1 MHMQMGNYIE
11 KWNFTRE
18 QGIRNELYG
27 KELQDSLFFLEQSL
41 GQSAYFFSKQKLNRQ
56 YMILRILMYRFV
68 FDGDIRMKDSGE
80 TGLQQL
86 LDETAERLWEKD
98 LEVISDDF
106 RDATERLIKWE
117 NRGHHG
123 LASERGKEGQAKIL
137 GYLYNIVWICREK
150 GYSVEKGLEKIFLNE
165 QIWENIKRE
174 KVTFVNIRRHY
185 HEMEKRLSEYAE
197 LHENT
202 GI

>member
-1 MHMQMGNYIE
+1 M
-11 KWNFTRE
+11 
-18 QGIRNELYG
+18 
-27 KELQDSLFFLEQSL
+27 
-41 GQSAYFFSKQKLNRQ
+41 
-56 YMILRILMYRFV
+56 
-68 FDGDIRMKDSGE
+68 
-80 TGLQQL
+80 
-86 LDETAERLWEKD
+86 DETAERLWEKD

-150 GYSVEKGLEKIFLNE
+150 GYGVEKGLEKIFLNE

-185 HEMEKRLSEYAE
+185 HEMEKRLSEYVNCMKIQGFKCFREAE
-197 LHENT
+197 IRFSDFTLLAGKILQGNPL
-202 GI
+202 